1 MMKKR
6 IYKGG
11 NAAKYESPTFGMVIP
26 KMKNNNNAINSR

>member
-11 NAAKYESPTFGMVIP
+11 NVAKYESSNLWDDYPR
-26 KMKNNNNAINSR
+26 MKSNNNAINSR

>member
-11 NAAKYESPTFGMVIP
+11 NVAKYESCNLWDDYPR
-26 KMKNNNNAINSR
+26 MKRNNNAINSR